1 MGRKKKRGTSPP
13 TPPRTPT
20 MSRKP
25 IKPVFLALALLALL
39 NYLPLVAVAKDDP
52 LHDGLKG
59 RWSEAKCA
67 RVDENKK
74 RRFQRRHEK
83 RAAKCAKISSH
94 PMGDWDPFPNGP
106 LGEVGGVS
114 VLDTLI
120 AGYNPSAGR
129 GLLAGSDYTFKLN
142 CVCVAFWK
150 GFGQIEITVKDV
162 DMTDYDQAIQIV
174 KVIQACW
181 DAIMVGIPVGTMGQF
196 CYQRIRVECQEMA
209 RMILGPNSSP
219 TSKIVGC

>member
-1 MGRKKKRGTSPP
+1 
-13 TPPRTPT
+13 

-129 GLLAGSDYTFKLN
+129 GLLAGSDYTFKLG
-142 CVCVAFWK
+142 CLCVAFWV
-150 GFGQIEITVKDV
+150 GFGHIEVTVKDV
-162 DMTDYDQAIQIV
+162 DMTKGSQA
-174 KVIQACW
+174 
-181 DAIMVGIPVGTMGQF
+181 VGIAKVHSACLDALTRQVGPVGTVLEGY
-196 CYQRIRVECQEMA
+196 CLERVRVECQETA

-219 TSKIVGC
+219 TSKIIGC